1 MSAPTGEKVARMPP
15 SANEPPARRT
25 HDVSDWKANPV
36 IPITAHSRE

>member
-1 MSAPTGEKVARMPP
+1 MSAPTSEKVARMPP

-36 IPITAHSRE
+36 IPTKSY